1 MKRVLM
7 MCFMLVIAFTMVG
20 CNNESEKIKVE
31 ILYKDE
37 IYNINVLKGS
47 KINYDEL
54 NFITNKNDILL
65 LYGENFEMKYD
76 NKILNE
82 DITMMACDYNGS
94 KKIGKIYTLKDAYE
108 ANYINK
114 NDLKDIYNNY
124 INYNEKLILDKKVE
138 LKILNDRLAFLKEN
152 KKDARLEDVSVYGYY
167 GNYDNSYVIRLSD
180 IFSDYPEVIQE
191 LKIDD
196 IVFEYSGPSFLVW
209 VNEMDYIVSDEIIKK
224 DYLEYA
230 KSNGEENLVYE
241 NIQIIKKYGQYD
253 DIIILT
259 MDRGAYQVMTQVS
272 FMEVDISLSF
282 SDTNTPLVYQ
292 DRMFYEL
299 KDAYNKGIIKL
310 EHLKLLQDKLDKS
323 SSGPATI
330 MKRGN
335 LTFRIQVAPA
345 NGNAYFRVMNSGG
358 NCLSANGSVLSDVSK
373 QAFRNLTHFYF

>member
-1 MKRVLM
+1 MKKVLL

-94 KKIGKIYTLKDAYE
+94 EKIGKIYTLKDAYE

-124 INYNEKLILDKKVE
+124 INYNEELILDKKVE

-272 FMEVDISLSF
+272 FMEVGISLSF

-292 DRMFYEL
+292 DIMFYEL

-310 EHLKLLQDKLDKS
+310 EHLKLLQDKLDK
-323 SSGPATI
+323 
-330 MKRGN
+330 
-335 LTFRIQVAPA
+335 
-345 NGNAYFRVMNSGG
+345 
-358 NCLSANGSVLSDVSK
+358 
-373 QAFRNLTHFYF
+373 